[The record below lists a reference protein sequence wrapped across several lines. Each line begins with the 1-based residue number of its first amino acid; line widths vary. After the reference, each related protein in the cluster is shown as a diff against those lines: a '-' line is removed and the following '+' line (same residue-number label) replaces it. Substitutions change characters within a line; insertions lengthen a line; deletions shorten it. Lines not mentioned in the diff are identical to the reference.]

1 MNPIFIIG
9 YMGAGK
15 STFGRKLASAL
26 ALNFI
31 DTDIFIENRFRERI
45 ADMFVRIGED
55 AFRRRERFVIEEL
68 SGMTDTVIATGGGV
82 PCYYDNIDLMN
93 AAGLTIYLEGSTAT
107 LAQRLEYCKRTRPT
121 VRHKSGLELLQH
133 VDDALRVRSPYYQQA
148 QITISIEDIR
158 SEEDESRIAQQL
170 ALQIQTL
177 QNGSDT

>member
-26 ALNFI
+26 GLNFI

-55 AFRRRERFVIEEL
+55 AFRRREHFIIEEL
-68 SGMTDTVIATGGGV
+68 SGMTDTVIATGGGI

-93 AAGLTIYLEGSTAT
+93 ASGLTIYLEGSTET
-107 LAQRLEYCKRTRPT
+107 LAKRLEYCKRTRPT
-121 VRHKSGLELLQH
+121 ISHKSGDELLQH
-133 VDDALRVRSPYYQQA
+133 VQEAMQVRIAFYTQA
-148 QITISIEDIR
+148 QITISIEEIR
-158 SEEDESRIAQQL
+158 SDDDEMRLAHKLAQQIREL
-170 ALQIQTL
+170 YH
-177 QNGSDT
+177 G